1 MFEHSLMK
9 RVSRRIV
16 DPKIFQFRGE
26 DPIAVE
32 NLRLV
37 GASFA
42 QLQDSRHLADYDV
55 TLNWT
60 KADALD
66 EVRTAALA
74 FEAWAR
80 HPPHQNRPRLPRL
93 PLHQTSRLTFV
104 EG

>member
-74 FEAWAR
+74 FEAWHAIR
-80 HPPHQNRPRLPRL
+80 HTKIAQDYLVSLLIKPR
-93 PLHQTSRLTFV
+93 
-104 EG
+104 E

>member
-74 FEAWAR
+74 FEAWHATR
-80 HPPHQNRPRLPRL
+80 HTKIAQDYLVSLLIKPR
-93 PLHQTSRLTFV
+93 
-104 EG
+104 E